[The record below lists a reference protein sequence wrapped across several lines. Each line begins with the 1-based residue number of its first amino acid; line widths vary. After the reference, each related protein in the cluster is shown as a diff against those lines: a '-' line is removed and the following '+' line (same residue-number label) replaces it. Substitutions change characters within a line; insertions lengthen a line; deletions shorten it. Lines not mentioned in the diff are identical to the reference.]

1 MMTGFVVTLQDMRS
15 TEVKDV
21 RMYAVSRQA
30 AADGA
35 RGRRMSRPRSL
46 WFVWLVCEC
55 RGFGP
60 CLAQGASDGCAVG
73 EE

>member
-35 RGRRMSRPRSL
+35 RGQQDVSSA
-46 WFVWLVCEC
+46 F
-55 RGFGP
+55 
-60 CLAQGASDGCAVG
+60 AVVRVVG
-73 EE
+73 V